1 MGLHRL
7 SLSLERDRLCGVTS
21 ASEQS
26 KKDEFQ
32 FQQNSKQ
39 MPELSQSGSLSDH
52 HALLEMT
59 LLTFHTATLAS
70 LLLTVQGT
78 PILLR
83 LYVIMAIII
92 LTALCVDDANI
103 LIIQI
108 LIHNIYLICFVI
120 FCNDQFVTL
129 G

>member
-1 MGLHRL
+1 MGLHRS

-39 MPELSQSGSLSDH
+39 MPELSQSGSLSDR

-70 LLLTVQGT
+70 LLLTVEGT
-78 PILLR
+78 PILRR

-103 LIIQI
+103 LMIQI
-108 LIHNIYLICFVI
+108 LLHNIYLICFVI
-120 FCNDQFVTL
+120 FK
-129 G
+129 

>member
-39 MPELSQSGSLSDH
+39 MPELSQSGSLSDPN
-52 HALLEMT
+52 ALLEMT
-59 LLTFHTATLAS
+59 LLTSHTATLAS

-78 PILLR
+78 PVLLR
-83 LYVIMAIII
+83 LYVIMAII

-103 LIIQI
+103 LMIQI

-120 FCNDQFVTL
+120 FK
-129 G
+129 